1 MKIAAKEVE
10 GIGLAIPVTRA
21 VPIMN
26 ELEKYGKVRRPYVG
40 IELRSLNEIP
50 NYYWSKTLHL
60 PGNVTEELHFRCE
73 KPFAR
78 YRCWFARTRCDCS
91 SRWETSSRYY
101 RIPYGLI

>member
-1 MKIAAKEVE
+1 MQTDAAINPGNSGGALVNAAGQLIGINSMKIAAKEVE

-50 NYYWSKTLHL
+50 NYYYQKH
-60 PGNVTEELHFRCE
+60 CI
-73 KPFAR
+73 
-78 YRCWFARTRCDCS
+78 YRAM
-91 SRWETSSRYY
+91 
-101 RIPYGLI
+101 